1 MCQTRTM
8 PLDVQLR
15 RTSKGRAKLTDIETE
30 TRMLDAGVKY
40 VTRQGLSLS
49 LEHLSMED
57 LIKEAGVSRT
67 SSYRRWPTK
76 DHFAADLLLRLATA
90 AEMGEDLSPLVG
102 AMGTL
107 SADLFDDLASEQGRR
122 DLVVEV
128 LRAIMSADF
137 HAMLDSPQSRTFIV
151 LRAAHIGLPDGDVR
165 SRVAEIIRHTE
176 QDFARTRAVAFE
188 LLSRFIGYRLR
199 QPDAIGWHQ
208 LSVAIGSQ
216 ATGTLIR
223 AYADRD
229 GVTGTRLLRPFG
241 SSRDADWSSAT
252 LASVGMFL
260 DATEPD
266 PDVTWG
272 DERIA
277 EVRAWRGRGEEIVE
291 LIAHAARQAS
301 ATVPDEGGEQRSA
314 ESARDGTAGHHAE

>member
-1 MCQTRTM
+1 MCQTRIM
-8 PLDVQLR
+8 PLDVQLGRTPR
-15 RTSKGRAKLTDIETE
+15 RRSKLSDTETE
-30 TRMLDAGVKY
+30 ARMLEAGVRY

-90 AEMGEDLSPLVG
+90 AEMGEDLSPLAG
-102 AMGTL
+102 ALRSL
-107 SADLFDDLASEQGRR
+107 SADLFDDLASEQRRR

-128 LRAIMSADF
+128 LRVVMTADF

-165 SRVAEIIRHTE
+165 SRVAEIIRRTE
-176 QDFARTRAVAFE
+176 QDFARTRALAFE

-199 QPDAIGWHQ
+199 QPDAIDWHQ
-208 LSVAIGSQ
+208 VSVAIGSQ
-216 ATGTLIR
+216 ATGMLIR

-229 GVTGTRLLRPFG
+229 GVVGTRVLSPFG
-241 SSRDADWSSAT
+241 STRDADWSSAT

-266 PDVTWG
+266 PEVAWG
-272 DERIA
+272 PERIA
-277 EVRAWRGRGEEIVE
+277 EVLAWRGRADEMVE
-291 LIAHAARQAS
+291 QIAHAAKQ
-301 ATVPDEGGEQRSA
+301 GGA
-314 ESARDGTAGHHAE
+314 